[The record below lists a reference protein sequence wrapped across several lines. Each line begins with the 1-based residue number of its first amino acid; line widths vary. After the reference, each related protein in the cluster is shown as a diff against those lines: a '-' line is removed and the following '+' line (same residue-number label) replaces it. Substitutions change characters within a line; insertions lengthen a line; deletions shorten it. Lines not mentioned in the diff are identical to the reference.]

1 VREGKIRDIETGIM
15 LMKRI
20 REIIPQTKVK
30 HIKSSD
36 MLLTTRMMSLDEQGR
51 QEIEQVL

>member
-36 MLLTTRMMSLDEQGR
+36 MLLTTRMMLLDEQGR